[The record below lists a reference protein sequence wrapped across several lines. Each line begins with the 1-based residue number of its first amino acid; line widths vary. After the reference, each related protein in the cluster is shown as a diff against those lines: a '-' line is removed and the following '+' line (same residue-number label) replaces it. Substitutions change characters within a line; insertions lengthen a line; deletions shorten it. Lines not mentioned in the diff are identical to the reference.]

1 MVRLVSLTIA
11 HFCFNQ
17 DFENGRIWSTYL
29 LIHFYQTDKRRRW
42 GPSTTAN
49 VYQMIL
55 NQAQA
60 RKQNDYISFAYIFYH
75 ILMLIF
81 SLIGVSTTLMMVAE
95 AFHITL
101 GYNIGKAWCYAIVVL
116 PVVLYAAGCLMSND
130 QDLQLS
136 MAKWLS
142 LAFRFVI
149 TYDSSKHPLK

>member
-1 MVRLVSLTIA
+1 
-11 HFCFNQ
+11 
-17 DFENGRIWSTYL
+17 
-29 LIHFYQTDKRRRW
+29 
-42 GPSTTAN
+42 
-49 VYQMIL
+49 
-55 NQAQA
+55 
-60 RKQNDYISFAYIFYH
+60 
-75 ILMLIF
+75 MLIF

-149 TYDSSKHPLK
+149 TYNEYVLNL

>member
-1 MVRLVSLTIA
+1 
-11 HFCFNQ
+11 
-17 DFENGRIWSTYL
+17 
-29 LIHFYQTDKRRRW
+29 
-42 GPSTTAN
+42 
-49 VYQMIL
+49 MIL

-142 LAFRFVI
+142 LAFRFVMSSENLFYFTI
-149 TYDSSKHPLK
+149 DSSSSLRVLDTNEVYSAFDEMDSQT

>member
-1 MVRLVSLTIA
+1 
-11 HFCFNQ
+11 
-17 DFENGRIWSTYL
+17 
-29 LIHFYQTDKRRRW
+29 
-42 GPSTTAN
+42 
-49 VYQMIL
+49 
-55 NQAQA
+55 
-60 RKQNDYISFAYIFYH
+60 
-75 ILMLIF
+75 MLIF

-142 LAFRFVI
+142 LAFRLVI
-149 TYDSSKHPLK
+149 KMSGQKWTAIYNKEVQGYFFNLYF